1 MKVGLFVR
9 LFYIAEM
16 FVKAGRFFTEN
27 QQTFYLKSILQK
39 QEGFIMKKY
48 DIAIIGA
55 GVSGTAIARELSR
68 YQTKICVLE
77 REEDVCCGT
86 SKANSA
92 IIHAGY
98 DAEPG
103 SLKAKLNLRGNQMMD
118 QLAKDLDFPFRRNGS
133 LVLCL
138 DEKDL
143 PNLQKLYERG
153 ITNGVKGLQ
162 ILNKEEVR
170 AMETNISDQVIAALY
185 APTGGI
191 VCPFHM
197 TIAFAENACA
207 NGTVFHF
214 NTEVKNITRRQNIW
228 EIETTKGTF
237 EAGCIINAAGVYADK
252 LHNMVSQKKI
262 HITPRKGEYCLLDKT
277 AGTHVSHTVF
287 TLPGK
292 LGKGVLVTPTVHG
305 NLLIGPTAADIE
317 DKEGVN
323 TTREG
328 LDEVLQKSAASVK
341 NIPAR
346 QVITS
351 FAGLRAHE
359 DGDDFIIGET
369 EKDFIDCAG
378 IESPGLSS
386 APAIG
391 EMVAEL
397 LKEKYNLK
405 EKEDFISTR
414 KGITDPSK
422 LFLEERN
429 ALIHREPAYGNIICR
444 CEMVTE
450 GEIIDAIRR
459 PLGAKSLD
467 GVKRRT
473 RAGMG
478 RCQSGFCSPRVMGIL
493 ARELDI
499 PVEEITKSGGNSR
512 IIEGVN
518 KDSF

>member
-1 MKVGLFVR
+1 
-9 LFYIAEM
+9 
-16 FVKAGRFFTEN
+16 
-27 QQTFYLKSILQK
+27 
-39 QEGFIMKKY
+39 MKKY

-478 RCQSGFCSPRVMGIL
+478 RCQSGFCSPRVMEIL

-499 PVEEITKSGGNSR
+499 PVEGITKSGGNSR